1 MFTNLRLIYLAYYYV
16 QLILHSV
23 CTVCADHIY
32 DLMDSYS
39 FPAHAGCFVALVYSV
54 LYVFGPELKFCH
66 NFSTEL
72 SSDH

>member
-1 MFTNLRLIYLAYYYV
+1 MFANLRLIYLALYV
-16 QLILHSV
+16 QLIHYILFV
-23 CTVCADHIY
+23 QYVLIIY

-39 FPAHAGCFVALVYSV
+39 FPAHVGCFVALVYSV
-54 LYVFGPELKFCH
+54 LYVFGPGLKCCH